1 VGTLRAV
8 GDRWTVSHLMREC
21 ELAPGFT
28 SPVTRVG
35 RAAAAVA
42 VRGDRLGSFRVSE
55 LTPAL
60 LAGAAARW
68 RSCGLSD
75 YQVRARVA
83 AVRSAVGWA
92 IAQDYLTRDA
102 LAGAEPV
109 PGGRPRTHAPV
120 GVVREIVALA
130 RRDLEVARSKQVHD
144 PQATGLTRVV
154 FRAHQTLLLVS
165 VVADAGLRRGE
176 LAGLRTDDLCGRE
189 LSVERAVKR
198 VPGGVTI
205 GPPKTYRSG
214 RVTVSA
220 ATARLWQ
227 GYVGEWYGPGFVSGV
242 DWSWLLCARPGVTR
256 PLTPESVAARFTRLA
271 SRTGLTGRVGL
282 HQVRHTVATT
292 WVASGRI
299 EAAQHRLRHSKL
311 DTTLRHYVDTTSVL
325 DDVDVADALER
336 LYEGRIEANGL
347 SES

>member
-1 VGTLRAV
+1 MGTLRAV
-8 GDRWTVSHLMREC
+8 GDRWTVSHLMREF

-42 VRGDRLGSFRVSE
+42 VRADRLGTFRVSE

-68 RSCGLSD
+68 RSIGLSD
-75 YQVRARVA
+75 HQVRARVA
-83 AVRSAVGWA
+83 TIRSAVGWA
-92 IAQDYLTRDA
+92 IAQDYLARDA
-102 LAGAEPV
+102 LAGVESV

-130 RRDLEVARSKQVHD
+130 RRDLAAARSEQIHD
-144 PQATGLTRVV
+144 PNATGLARRV
-154 FRAHQTLLLVS
+154 FRAHQTLLVC

-189 LSVERAVKR
+189 LSVERAVNR

-205 GPPKTYRSG
+205 GPPKTYRPG

-220 ATARLWQ
+220 PTARLWQ
-227 GYVGEWYGPGFVSGV
+227 GYVGEWHGFTFVSGV
-242 DWSWLLCARPGVTR
+242 DWSWLLCARPGATR
-256 PLTPESVAARFTRLA
+256 PLTSESVAARFTGLA
-271 SRTGLTGRVGL
+271 SRTGLAGRVGL

-311 DTTLRHYVDTTSVL
+311 DTTLRHYVDTTGVL
-325 DDVDVADALER
+325 DDVEVADALECF
-336 LYEGRIEANGL
+336 YSGGIEASGR